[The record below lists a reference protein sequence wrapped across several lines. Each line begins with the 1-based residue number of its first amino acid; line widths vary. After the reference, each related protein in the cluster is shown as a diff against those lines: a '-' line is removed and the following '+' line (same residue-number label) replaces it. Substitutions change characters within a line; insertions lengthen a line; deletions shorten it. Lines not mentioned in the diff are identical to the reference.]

1 MKIGKAL
8 LISSLLLFSCLFAV
22 FGHTATIH
30 NQDVCLALLGYSYKQ
45 DFNKVTDK
53 NTRLIFNV
61 IADALT
67 LAVDYQAIKKTD
79 VNNTT
84 YSELEKQDAADD
96 DIINTNT
103 RGSEKYNDIKRNL
116 MQLGQTNLSGYGIPN
131 LNAASGF
138 FSLGV
143 GKHRFYNHQGFYAD
157 ENGRYGDNE
166 KRIQRW
172 TAGKKLLI
180 GCIRAALSCTPQTA
194 EVIAVIAYYAHMVG
208 DLAEGAQSSME
219 QMKPIDTIQGLV
231 TQLFLD
237 LDKALKKGSFSD
249 DPEIMSLVDNAR
261 EKLNGKST
269 PDQVKWTFGACFPEL
284 VKKLLPY
291 KDLQFCQTPITESM
305 IFQERRY

>member
-1 MKIGKAL
+1 MKVFKI
-8 LISSLLLFSCLFAV
+8 ITIFSVLLFFSPFVV
-22 FGHTATIH
+22 FGHTSTIH

-53 NTRLIFNV
+53 KTRLIFNV

-79 VNNTT
+79 VNGIT
-84 YSELEKQDAADD
+84 YSELEQQDAADD

-116 MQLGQTNLSGYGIPN
+116 MQLGQTNLSEYHIPN

-138 FSLGV
+138 FCLGV
-143 GKHRFYNHQGFYAD
+143 GNHRFYNHQGFYAD
-157 ENGRYGDNE
+157 EEGLYEKNE

-180 GCIRAALSCTPQTA
+180 GCIGAALSCQSQTA

-208 DLAEGAQSSME
+208 DLAEGAQSSIKQME
-219 QMKPIDTIQGLV
+219 PINTIQGLL
-231 TQLFLD
+231 TQLFLN
-237 LDKALKKGSFSD
+237 LNKALEKSSFAD
-249 DPEIMSLVDNAR
+249 DSEIKSLVDNAR
-261 EKLNGKST
+261 EKLNGKCT

-284 VKKLLPY
+284 IKKLLPH